1 MCRRCGAPLHTD
13 IEDARVTIPPTIA
26 KLRAA
31 HLGVPP
37 RTPAKGAPRAAA
49 TVAEPVFGSS
59 VPDTLLPGALARPDN
74 LLPRPPHS
82 APARP
87 MVPARA
93 VATHPVGVGELVQAH
108 WRHLVAIVVVGGA
121 LTMGLVALWPV
132 VFGSDG
138 SSAASRR
145 AQQEQVRATTLLTT
159 VVGGARTLFATRH
172 TFAELSPAELRARSH
187 NVPIVAWTTNARLGE
202 VSMRGT
208 TTLLT
213 LATPANA
220 KRCVFA
226 RDEPGKAGVQFVTL
240 PTADCRA
247 ASAPDAGWSPG

>member
-13 IEDARVTIPPTIA
+13 VEDARVTIPPTIA

-31 HLGVPP
+31 HMGAPP
-37 RTPAKGAPRAAA
+37 RTPSKGAPRAAA
-49 TVAEPVFGSS
+49 AVAEPVFGSPA
-59 VPDTLLPGALARPDN
+59 PDTLLPGALARPDN
-74 LLPRPPHS
+74 LLPRAPHS
-82 APARP
+82 APALP
-87 MVPARA
+87 VVPARA
-93 VATHPVGVGELVQAH
+93 VATHHVGVGGMVQAH

-121 LTMGLVALWPV
+121 LTTGLVALWPV

-138 SSAASRR
+138 PSASRR

-172 TFAELSPAELRARSH
+172 TFAEVSPSELRARSH
-187 NVPIVAWTTNARLGE
+187 NVPIVAWTTNARPGV

-213 LATPANA
+213 LATPADA
-220 KRCVFA
+220 KHCVFA
-226 RDEPGKAGVQFVTL
+226 RDEPGKSGVQFVTL
-240 PTADCRA
+240 PTAACRA